1 MGTNNKEY
9 IYLLKGHEDLR
20 QDERVIQIFN
30 LMNLIMSK
38 EKTKSSMELLI
49 TVYSVIPLS
58 NKSGLIGW
66 VHDCNS
72 LKKLIKDYRKNVSK
86 IQNVEKDNINK
97 MNPGYETSTLIYK
110 IDTFKNVLENTKDID
125 LSQMIWLK
133 AKNCESWF
141 IRRTNYSLSLAVMS
155 IVGYILG
162 LGDRDPN
169 NILMNQETGKIVH
182 IDFSNCFEVSMKR
195 ATFPEKVPFR
205 LTRMLIRA
213 LGITGVE
220 GIFRLTCEKALLLM
234 KNNRDSLLAIL
245 SALVHNPLI
254 SFRLLIPLILRKQK
268 KFNDSDKSLGEKESH
283 LFDEN
288 NLINPIETNKEFKKK
303 TKKKRLSDYRK
314 EKNNNKKKKEDEN
327 EGKEE
332 RQIMEREQ
340 RQIINLF
347 EENEDIDT
355 DELYKIAQLV
365 LQRINNK
372 LMGMH
377 YKRGEQLNEK
387 EQVNFLIKEATSIE
401 NLASS
406 YLGWMPYW

>member
-1 MGTNNKEY
+1 MVRFNPKFDSSLSYCKLEVFKHALNHTLG
-9 IYLLKGHEDLR
+9 IDLYK
-20 QDERVIQIFN
+20 V
-30 LMNLIMSK
+30 LW
-38 EKTKSSMELLI
+38 
-49 TVYSVIPLS
+49 
-58 NKSGLIGW
+58 NKS
-66 VHDCNS
+66 
-72 LKKLIKDYRKNVSK
+72 
-86 IQNVEKDNINK
+86 QNAEDW
-97 MNPGYETSTLIYK
+97 
-110 IDTFKNVLENTKDID
+110 LE
-125 LSQMIWLK
+125 
-133 AKNCESWF
+133 
-141 IRRTNYSLSLAVMS
+141 RRTNYSRSMAVMS

-195 ATFPEKVPFR
+195 DTFPEKVPFR

-220 GIFRLTCEKALLLM
+220 GIFRLTCEKTLLLM

-254 SFRLLIPLILRKQK
+254 SFRLLIPLILKKQK
-268 KFNDSDKSLGEKESH
+268 KFNDNDKSLGEKELQ
-283 LFDEN
+283 LFDEIKS
-288 NLINPIETNKEFKKK
+288 INSNETNKTIKKK
-303 TKKKRLSDYRK
+303 NKKKRLNDYSMK
-314 EKNNNKKKKEDEN
+314 MNNNKKIKEDDF

-340 RQIINLF
+340 RQIFNSF

-365 LQRINNK
+365 LQRISNK
-372 LMGMH
+372 LIGMH
-377 YKRGEQLNEK
+377 YKIGEQLNEK
-387 EQVNFLIKEATSIE
+387 EQVNYLIKEATSIE

-406 YLGWMPYW
+406 YLGWRPYW